1 MDDIKKIEWDPKYS
15 VFVDEIDVHQKKML
29 ELFNELID
37 MKKSNVDARE
47 CINQISIINDYSKIY
62 FSTEERILRRKG
74 YPDFIPHL
82 KSHRNFTK
90 NFITLRREIAED
102 IGMLS
107 YEAIDRLRDWLINHI
122 LENDSLYI
130 PFLRINQYIED
141 FK

>member
-1 MDDIKKIEWDPKYS
+1 MDTIEKIEWEPKYS
-15 VFVDEIDVHQKKML
+15 VSVEEIDLHQKKML
-29 ELFNELID
+29 DLFNELID

-47 CINQISIINDYSKIY
+47 CLNQISIINDYSKIF

-90 NFITLRREIAED
+90 NFITLRREISED
-102 IGMLS
+102 VGKLT
-107 YEAIDRLRDWLINHI
+107 YEAIDGLRGWLINHI
-122 LENDSLYI
+122 LDNDSLYV